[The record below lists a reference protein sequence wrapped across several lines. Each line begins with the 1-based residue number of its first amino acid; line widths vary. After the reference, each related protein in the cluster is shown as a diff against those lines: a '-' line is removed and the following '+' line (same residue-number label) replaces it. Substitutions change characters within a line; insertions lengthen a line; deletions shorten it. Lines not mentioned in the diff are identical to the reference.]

1 LEVILDTNALSAIA
15 DGEPGAVAAISKARL
30 IAIPVVVLGEYLFGI
45 AQSRRR
51 AEYERWIN
59 ESLRTCRVL
68 EISAETAARYAE
80 LWLELK
86 RSGTP
91 IPSNDAWIAALCR
104 QYALPVL
111 SQDQHFDLVKG
122 IQRVPW

>member
-1 LEVILDTNALSAIA
+1 MILDTNALSAIA

-68 EISAETAARYAE
+68 EISAETAARCAE

>member
-1 LEVILDTNALSAIA
+1 MILDTNALSAIA